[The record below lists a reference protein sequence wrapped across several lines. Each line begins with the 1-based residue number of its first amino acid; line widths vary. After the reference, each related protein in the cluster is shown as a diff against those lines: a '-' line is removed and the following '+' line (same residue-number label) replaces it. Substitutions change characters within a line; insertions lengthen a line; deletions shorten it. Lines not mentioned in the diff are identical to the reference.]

1 MKRKLFVLLLFLGFL
16 FPYDT
21 SYAQEGETEDSA
33 EVFLEAYSDTFQ
45 ETFFEALKQKG
56 IENYDKAINLFLE
69 CKKIDPSK
77 KVVDYELAK
86 VYLESRMYDAAL
98 DYAVNAVNAEP
109 ENYWYTHTLINI
121 LQLKRSD
128 FSEVENKIPADN
140 LLFKQNLAQSYYQTE
155 NYAAAIAVLN
165 TLKTSTFTE
174 NLNAKLKDSLK
185 QQEESTET
193 FSFSTKIT
201 SDNSSTDGNTI
212 TGYKNSIDGLIRANN
227 YLILDTVSKDALE
240 NFPAQPY
247 FYYARGLA
255 LNKKS
260 KFREAVSVLEESL
273 DYMLDDISL
282 SNKIYKE
289 LSDAYTGLNNPV
301 KASIYLRKIK
311 PGF

>member
-1 MKRKLFVLLLFLGFL
+1 MKINLSALFLFLGFL
-16 FPYDT
+16 LPFAST
-21 SYAQEGETEDSA
+21 FAQEIEAEDSA
-33 EVFLEAYSDTFQ
+33 EVFLEEYSDTFQ

-69 CKKIDPSK
+69 CQKIDPSK
-77 KVVDYELAK
+77 KVVDFELAK
-86 VYLESRMYDAAL
+86 VYSESKIYDAAL
-98 DYAVNAVNAEP
+98 EYSVNAVNAEP
-109 ENYWYTHTLINI
+109 ENYWYVHTLVNI

-128 FSEVENKIPADN
+128 LSEVQNQIPVDN
-140 LLFKQNLAQSYYQTE
+140 LAFKQNLAQAYYQLE
-155 NYAAAIAVLN
+155 NYNAAIVVLN

-174 NLNAKLKDSLK
+174 NLNAKVKEGLKK
-185 QQEESTET
+185 QEEISET
-193 FSFSTKIT
+193 FT
-201 SDNSSTDGNTI
+201 NSATVTANNTNTDSNTI
-212 TGYKNSIDGLIRANN
+212 NGYINSIGGLIRANN
-227 YLILDTVSKDALE
+227 YLILDAVSKDALE

-260 KFREAVSVLEESL
+260 MFRESVKVLEESL
-273 DYMLDDISL
+273 DYMLDDIAL
-282 SNKIYKE
+282 ANKIYKE